1 MSKILIS
8 IIMREDNKIGIKE
21 DIEIFKINKEILRY
35 AFFNTTNVIIVSLF
49 SFISN
54 LMIARIASR
63 EIYGSYLLILAIFN
77 IFSIFTIPGLK
88 TVIFKTSSQ
97 NYDGTYDKAIKLSL
111 KASILSIISL
121 FFVGLYFLFF
131 IRSIYHYDI
140 GLSLIFISFFSP
152 LVFSLEFWKILL
164 KGKQK
169 FSISFLFNFMISFL
183 HFILILVFVFLLNIQ
198 YIILLVL
205 FFIITKAIFNILF
218 SNYCKK
224 YNQNDLIE
232 KNWKKQG
239 YSLSIMDLSSIVY
252 NSLGFFL
259 LGLLLPL
266 ESVAIYG
273 ITLTMGNAIILMIMS
288 IIEVFLPRM
297 YRNKKDFRFKDIII
311 LSSIGLVIYVF
322 VAFFIEYPIIILF
335 TPKYSEAVFYT
346 QIFLIIIPFV
356 LLSALFAPYLIKHN
370 LNKEINISKIITILS
385 TVILYLILIPKFG
398 IIGAVISSISF
409 QIVQDIIMIILIMIH
424 KKKIN

>member
-1 MSKILIS
+1 
-8 IIMREDNKIGIKE
+8 MREDKIGIRE
-21 DIEIFKINKEILRY
+21 DIEILKINKEILRY
-35 AFFNTTNVIIVSLF
+35 TFFNTTNVIIVSLF
-49 SFISN
+49 SFIAN
-54 LMIARIASR
+54 LMIARIVSKDM
-63 EIYGSYLLILAIFN
+63 YGSYVLILAIFS

-97 NYDGTYDKAIKLSL
+97 NYDGTYNKAIKLSL
-111 KASILSIISL
+111 KASILSIISH

-131 IRSIYHYDI
+131 NRAIYHYDI
-140 GLSLIFISFFSP
+140 GLTLIFISFFSP
-152 LVFSLEFWKILL
+152 LIFPLEFWRILL
-164 KGKQK
+164 KGKQN

-183 HFILILVFVFLLNIQ
+183 HFILILVFVFLFNIQ

-205 FFIITKAIFNILF
+205 FSIITRAIFNIIF

-239 YSLSIMDLSSIVY
+239 YLLSIMDLSSIVY
-252 NSLGFFL
+252 NSLASFL

-266 ESVAIYG
+266 EFVAIYG
-273 ITLTMGNAIILMIMS
+273 ITLTIGNAIILVIKS

-297 YRNKKDFRFKDIII
+297 YRSKKDFLFKDIII
-311 LSSIGLVIYVF
+311 LFSIGLVISVF
-322 VAFFIEYPIIILF
+322 IAFFIEFPIIILY
-335 TPKYSEAVFYT
+335 TSKYSEAVFYT
-346 QIFLIIIPFV
+346 QIFVIVIPFV
-356 LLSALFAPYLIKHN
+356 LISALLGPYLIKHN

-398 IIGAVISSISF
+398 ILGAVISSVSF
-409 QIVQDIIMIILIMIH
+409 YIVQDSIMIILIMIH
-424 KKKIN
+424 RKKIK

>member
-1 MSKILIS
+1 
-8 IIMREDNKIGIKE
+8 MREDNKISIKE
-21 DIEIFKINKEILRY
+21 DIEIFEINKEILRY
-35 AFFNTTNVIIVSLF
+35 AFFNIINVIIVFIF
-49 SFISN
+49 SFITN
-54 LMIARIASR
+54 LMIARIVSR
-63 EIYGSYLLILAIFN
+63 DIYGSYIFILAIFN

-97 NYDGTYDKAIKLSL
+97 NYDGTYNKAIKLSL

-131 IRSIYHYDI
+131 VRSIYHYDI
-140 GLSLIFISFFSP
+140 GLTLIFISFFSP
-152 LVFSLEFWKILL
+152 LVFSLEFWRILL
-164 KGKQK
+164 KGKQNYTI
-169 FSISFLFNFMISFL
+169 SILFNFMISFL
-183 HFILILVFVFLLNIQ
+183 HFILILVFVFLFNIQ

-205 FFIITKAIFNILF
+205 FSIITKAIFNILL

-252 NSLGFFL
+252 NSLDSFL

-273 ITLTMGNAIILMIMS
+273 ITLTIGNAIILLIKS
-288 IIEVFLPRM
+288 IIDVFLPRM
-297 YRNKKDFRFKDIII
+297 YKSKKDFLFKDLII
-311 LSSIGLVIYVF
+311 LFSFGLIMYVSI
-322 VAFFIEYPIIILF
+322 AFFIEYPIIILF
-335 TPKYSEAVFYT
+335 TPKYSEAVFYV
-346 QIFLIIIPFV
+346 QIFLIVIPFV
-356 LLSALFAPYLIKHN
+356 LISALLGPYLIKHN

-398 IIGAVISSISF
+398 ILGAVISSISF
-409 QIVQDIIMIILIMIH
+409 FIVQDSIMIILIMIH
-424 KKKIN
+424 KKNIK